1 MQFGGAFGKA
11 VVRGD
16 EPFALGQ
23 LTEGE
28 AFFDELLLKVPVS
41 PATRATRA
49 MTTTVTIS
57 VRRRDCLRR
66 SAAIA
71 CWRAWRPV
79 FFRCRFCVAI
89 GENRI
94 RYRDRDRSIDESTR
108 ALSLVVQK
116 FGGTSVADPDRIRA
130 VADHVARTRR
140 QGHDVVVV

>member
-1 MQFGGAFGKA
+1 MQFGGALGNV

-23 LTEGE
+23 LTEDE

-57 VRRRDCLRR
+57 VRRRDCRRR

-71 CWRAWRPV
+71 CWRAWRPG
-79 FFRCRFCVAI
+79 FFRCRFCGAI
-89 GENRI
+89 REDGI
-94 RYRDRDRSIDESTR
+94 RERD
-108 ALSLVVQK
+108 
-116 FGGTSVADPDRIRA
+116 P
-130 VADHVARTRR
+130 
-140 QGHDVVVV
+140 